1 MNAVTLLKSDHRKLE
16 GLFDRYRSAST
27 GKSGIVLE
35 ITRQLSMHMDAE
47 ERELYPVLRTSISDG
62 ERLVN
67 DAVMEHKKARGLLA
81 ELERADTGS
90 FDMDA
95 KVATLRRA
103 VDHHVRDEEE
113 EIFPKAAE
121 SLGKNRLDD
130 LGARIAK
137 AKKSAPKRPP
147 SSAAR
152 NSPGASVGGIIAAAT
167 DRVKNLLTADD
178 RKPPQRAKR
187 KLRPAAKRTRSAST
201 SRRAKRSTKSRKV
214 KKGAVSRARS

>member
-16 GLFDRYRSAST
+16 GLFDRYRSASS
-27 GKSGIVLE
+27 GKSKSGIVLE
-35 ITRQLSMHMDAE
+35 ITRELSMHMDAE

-67 DAVMEHKKARGLLA
+67 DAVMEHKEARGLLA

-113 EIFPKAAE
+113 EIFPKAEE
-121 SLGKNRLDD
+121 SLGNWTP
-130 LGARIAK
+130 ARTRDCA
-137 AKKSAPKRPP
+137 A
-147 SSAAR
+147 SSAIAW
-152 NSPGASVGGIIAAAT
+152 NDDASSG
-167 DRVKNLLTADD
+167 
-178 RKPPQRAKR
+178 
-187 KLRPAAKRTRSAST
+187 
-201 SRRAKRSTKSRKV
+201 
-214 KKGAVSRARS
+214 KK

>member
-16 GLFDRYRSAST
+16 ALFDRYRSAST

-47 ERELYPVLRTSISDG
+47 EREVYPVLRTSISDG
-62 ERLVN
+62 EQLVN
-67 DAVMEHKKARGLLA
+67 DAVIEHKEARGLLA

-90 FDMDA
+90 FDMDS

-113 EIFPKAAE
+113 EIFPKAE
-121 SLGKNRLDD
+121 KSLGKNRLDD

-147 SSAAR
+147 SSAVR
-152 NSPGASVGGIIAAAT
+152 NSPGASVGGILSAAT
-167 DRVKNLLTADD
+167 DRMKNLLTSNE
-178 RKPPQRAKR
+178 RKPASKGKKRPRRA
-187 KLRPAAKRTRSAST
+187 PKRTGSARSV
-201 SRRAKRSTKSRKV
+201 RRAKTTTKSRKL
-214 KKGAVSRARS
+214 KKRASRS

>member
-16 GLFDRYRSAST
+16 ALFDRYRSAST

-67 DAVMEHKKARGLLA
+67 DAVMEHKEARGLLA

-113 EIFPKAAE
+113 EIFPKAEE
-121 SLGKNRLDD
+121 SLGKNRLDG

-137 AKKSAPKRPP
+137 AKKSAPKRAP

-152 NSPGASVGGIIAAAT
+152 NSPGASVGGIISAAT
-167 DRVKNLLTADD
+167 DRMKNLLTSNE
-178 RKPPQRAKR
+178 RKPAPKGKKRPRRA
-187 KLRPAAKRTRSAST
+187 PKRTVSARSA
-201 SRRAKRSTKSRKV
+201 RRAKTTRKSRKL
-214 KKGAVSRARS
+214 KKRASRS